1 MIVDVKSPVTLVGG
15 GYFGAEILNEVLRL
29 APNLVA
35 ADGGANA
42 AVAEGHIPLAVIG
55 DFDSLGRAA
64 RDAIPAER
72 LHQIADQDSTDFQK
86 VMERV
91 RAPYVLAIGF
101 TGSRVDH
108 ELAVYASIINP
119 EFCPCIVIGERDI
132 VFAAP
137 LAISL
142 DLELGTRVSLFP
154 MASVTGRSVGLRWP
168 IEGLEFAPW
177 SRLGTSN
184 AATYRTVQLEFDRQG
199 MLVILPR
206 KCLKA
211 VIAGFSSLEY

>member
-15 GYFGAEILNEVLRL
+15 GYFGAEILNEALRL

-55 DFDSLGRAA
+55 DFDSLERAA

-72 LHQIADQDSTDFQK
+72 LHQIADQNNTDFQK
-86 VMERV
+86 AMNGI

-101 TGSRVDH
+101 TGARIDH
-108 ELAVYASIINP
+108 ELAVYSSMINP
-119 EFCPCIVIGERDI
+119 AFSPCIVIGERDI

-137 LAISL
+137 PSIVL
-142 DLELGTRVSLFP
+142 DLDPGTRVSLFP
-154 MASVTGRSVGLRWP
+154 MARVTGRSEGLRWP
-168 IEGLEFAPW
+168 IEGLEFAPC
-177 SRLGTSN
+177 SRFGTSN
-184 AATYRTVQLEFDRQG
+184 EASDERVALEYDRHG

-206 KCLKA
+206 ENLHA
-211 VIAGFSSLEY
+211 AIAALSSLEH